1 MQLNALFL
9 TLLSMTIP
17 LATRAL
23 YGPLPFY
30 AAFLAIEAFKVVEI
44 SNQHYHRENLSL
56 ITLNIVWLTVVQK
69 TFVFKFGYLF
79 VHSSTVSC
87 ILKLGE
93 NRTLSCEN
101 SENLSLITS
110 NSVWLTVVQKNFV
123 FKFVYLFVHR
133 STVSCIVFG
142 TLKKFSKCQVGGE
155 VRNTFTTEP
164 VYTHFPPVK

>member
-1 MQLNALFL
+1 MLF
-9 TLLSMTIP
+9 TLLLFKNSIQI
-17 LATRAL
+17 
-23 YGPLPFY
+23 FY
-30 AAFLAIEAFKVVEI
+30 LFVHSSTVSCILKLVENRTLRCEN
-44 SNQHYHRENLSL
+44 SENLSL

-69 TFVFKFGYLF
+69 TFVSKIVYLF

-87 ILKLGE
+87 ILKIGE
-93 NRTLSCEN
+93 NRSLRCEN

-110 NSVWLTVVQKNFV
+110 NSVWLTVVQKIFV

-164 VYTHFPPVK
+164 VYTHFPPVD

>member
-1 MQLNALFL
+1 MLF
-9 TLLSMTIP
+9 TLLLFKNSIEI
-17 LATRAL
+17 
-23 YGPLPFY
+23 FY
-30 AAFLAIEAFKVVEI
+30 LFVHSSTVSCILKLGENRTLRCEN
-44 SNQHYHRENLSL
+44 SENLSL

-69 TFVFKFGYLF
+69 TFVFKFVYLF

-93 NRTLSCEN
+93 NRSLRCEN

-133 STVSCIVFG
+133 STVSCIVSD
-142 TLKKFSKCQVGGE
+142 TLKNFQSAKLGG
-155 VRNTFTTEP
+155 
-164 VYTHFPPVK
+164 K

>member
-1 MQLNALFL
+1 MPSSINLLFL
-9 TLLSMTIP
+9 KSDLLPSYKMKKKSNSSKISSNLMLFTLL
-17 LATRAL
+17 L
-23 YGPLPFY
+23 
-30 AAFLAIEAFKVVEI
+30 FKNSI
-44 SNQHYHRENLSL
+44 Q
-56 ITLNIVWLTVVQK
+56 I
-69 TFVFKFGYLF
+69 FYLF

-87 ILKLGE
+87 ILKIGE
-93 NRTLSCEN
+93 NRSLRCEN

-164 VYTHFPPVK
+164 VYTHFPPVD